1 MSNKIL
7 RNLYFAIFLIILA
20 GIALF
25 THIHIKNNK
34 IEFRQELVNRGNNLA
49 TLISLYPV
57 SELTQEKKDY
67 FLKTLSEDFTAQG
80 LVYCVI
86 HSNKEN
92 NILELST
99 EGLLN
104 KVPDDIRLRSENTRR
119 LINEAYSIGNKD
131 NAICEFAKPI
141 FENGKR
147 TAVVRLG
154 LLVPVPS
161 VFSLENLTYMG
172 LISFLIVV
180 TLVFL
185 NYGATSL
192 LQPVVELFGKIGNRN
207 SDIRHISYSSKSMPG
222 FLPAVAEL
230 EHSFSRIKNV
240 LTDIEKDNM
249 EMTTK
254 LGVLSYQKNQI
265 VKIIDSIDT
274 GIIIMDSRA
283 MVVNANN
290 YALNLIRKKLDEVLE
305 HPLGEVIQNN
315 EILKFVD
322 KHLNEDSPVEQKNI
336 DMTFPGT
343 SPGRVYQ
350 VSIMKLRDE
359 GSTTIYNLISIRDIT
374 ELKNIKDSSQG
385 FIAQVAHELLT
396 PLTTIRSYNEML
408 MDGEVDDIE
417 MQKEFY
423 NTINDETFRLTRFI
437 QNLLSIAKL
446 EMGGLVMQKGL
457 IKTDWLVEDSVS
469 AVEGEAIKKCIKISK
484 NLPDNFPSIMGD
496 KEMLK
501 IAIINV
507 LGNAVKYCPE
517 NSIITL
523 TLLDQQEEIHFII
536 EDDGPGIPSE
546 DLPHI
551 FEKFFRSTD
560 QNVKDKMGSGLGL
573 AMTAEIINLHGGE
586 VGAESEH
593 GNGTKFTI
601 KLPKEKYYVGN
612 E

>member
-7 RNLYFAIFLIILA
+7 RNLYFTIFLIILA

-34 IEFRQELVNRGNNLA
+34 IELRQELVDRGNNLA

-57 SELTQEKKDY
+57 SELTKEKKDY
-67 FLKTLSEDFTAQG
+67 FLKTLSEDFTSQG

-86 HSNKEN
+86 HSNQEN

-119 LINEAYSIGNKD
+119 LINEAYSIGNTD

-147 TAVVRLG
+147 TAIVRLG

-161 VFSLENLTYMG
+161 VFSPENLTYMG
-172 LISFLIVV
+172 LISFLVVV

-185 NYGATSL
+185 NYGATSV
-192 LQPVVELFGKIGNRN
+192 LQPVIELFGKIGNRN
-207 SDIRHISYSSKSMPG
+207 SDIRNLSYNSKSMPG

-230 EHSFSRIKNV
+230 ENSFSRIKNV

-274 GIIIMDSRA
+274 GIIIMDSHA

-457 IKTDWLVEDSVS
+457 IKTDWLVEDFVS

>member
-1 MSNKIL
+1 M
-7 RNLYFAIFLIILA
+7 
-20 GIALF
+20 
-25 THIHIKNNK
+25 
-34 IEFRQELVNRGNNLA
+34 
-49 TLISLYPV
+49 
-57 SELTQEKKDY
+57 
-67 FLKTLSEDFTAQG
+67 
-80 LVYCVI
+80 
-86 HSNKEN
+86 
-92 NILELST
+92 
-99 EGLLN
+99 
-104 KVPDDIRLRSENTRR
+104 
-119 LINEAYSIGNKD
+119 
-131 NAICEFAKPI
+131 
-141 FENGKR
+141 
-147 TAVVRLG
+147 
-154 LLVPVPS
+154 
-161 VFSLENLTYMG
+161 
-172 LISFLIVV
+172 
-180 TLVFL
+180 
-185 NYGATSL
+185 
-192 LQPVVELFGKIGNRN
+192 
-207 SDIRHISYSSKSMPG
+207 
-222 FLPAVAEL
+222 
-230 EHSFSRIKNV
+230 
-240 LTDIEKDNM
+240 
-249 EMTTK
+249 
-254 LGVLSYQKNQI
+254 
-265 VKIIDSIDT
+265 
-274 GIIIMDSRA
+274 
-283 MVVNANN
+283 
-290 YALNLIRKKLDEVLE
+290 
-305 HPLGEVIQNN
+305 
-315 EILKFVD
+315 
-322 KHLNEDSPVEQKNI
+322 EQKNI

-586 VGAESEH
+586 VGAESEQ

-601 KLPKEKYYVGN
+601 KLPKEKYYIGN